1 MVELRQSEIGAIQE
15 RLSDF
20 RLDNIEQ
27 SSEQLRI
34 VKDQS
39 TSSNFTAELQ
49 ADIKCEDVVKLRENA
64 EFENVRFETT

>member
-1 MVELRQSEIGAIQE
+1 M
-15 RLSDF
+15 
-20 RLDNIEQ
+20 
-27 SSEQLRI
+27 
-34 VKDQS
+34 KDQS